1 MLNTDELFD
10 TTDSSSSLF
19 SCPPRLH
26 ASPFYPSPSPIPP
39 FFLSTLFH
47 FPASASPEL
56 TFWFYV
62 KEHLNRHELQR
73 FYSLRH
79 ISSELGRGRAWLRCA
94 LNEHSLERYL
104 HMLLAD
110 RQRLGSVKSAGRTRK
125 QTVFVFCLF

>member
-1 MLNTDELFD
+1 M
-10 TTDSSSSLF
+10 TTKRSTIF
-19 SCPPRLH
+19 SV
-26 ASPFYPSPSPIPP
+26 S
-39 FFLSTLFH
+39 FLL
-47 FPASASPEL
+47 PDL

-104 HMLLAD
+104 QSLLAD
-110 RQRLGSVKSAGRTRK
+110 RPRLGSVDCMTFFPALLLVNSPKREFTEFIVIVRCLCL
-125 QTVFVFCLF
+125 FCLSYSLGCTNLALFFF